1 MNPQFSAHGLGLWR
15 GGRRLC
21 QGLAFSL
28 EPGEALQVKGANGS
42 GKTSL
47 LRVLAGLGR
56 VDEGEVQWA
65 GESIRR
71 NADHRAS
78 LLYLAHANGLKAHLS
93 PRENYVFY
101 QSITDNSSEIT
112 ADEALSRFGLAEV
125 SDRPCAY
132 LSMGQKRR
140 AALARLLASR
150 ARLWLLDEPLTS
162 LDAEGVELVSEL
174 LKAHLKQK
182 GLAVMATHQ
191 PLPGSAISLRTL
203 ELGAVA

>member
-21 QGLAFSL
+21 QGLSFSL
-28 EPGEALQVKGANGS
+28 EPGEALQLRGANGS

-56 VDEGEVQWA
+56 VDEGEVRWA
-65 GESIRR
+65 GELIRGS
-71 NADHRAS
+71 ADHRAS

-93 PRENYVFY
+93 PRENYIFY

-112 ADEALSRFGLAEV
+112 ADEALVRFGLIDV

-140 AALARLLASR
+140 AALARLLATRS
-150 ARLWLLDEPLTS
+150 RLWLLDEPLTS
-162 LDAEGVELVSEL
+162 LDAAGADLVADL

-182 GLAVMATHQ
+182 GLVVLATHQ
-191 PLPGSAISLRTL
+191 PLPGKGIPLRSL
-203 ELGAVA
+203 ELGAAP